1 MFENVVV
8 GADDYQAGRAAL
20 EFANAL
26 LAREVAPRSCMS
38 SSFRAKATQTRAP
51 VRPDSTGNSSF
62 VLTDPRT
69 IESDVRDAL
78 QRDARI
84 KRPELIAISV
94 DMIGTVVLG
103 GTVAT
108 ICQRRAAVHDARRID
123 GVFEVIDH
131 GSVHPPVGP
140 LRTDDEIRAAA
151 LRRLKGDC
159 RIHAEQIASRS
170 RAAAWRSP
178 DTSGT
183 HPSGCTPKTTS
194 RAWTAPLS

>member
-1 MFENVVV
+1 M
-8 GADDYQAGRAAL
+8 
-20 EFANAL
+20 
-26 LAREVAPRSCMS
+26 
-38 SSFRAKATQTRAP
+38 
-51 VRPDSTGNSSF
+51 
-62 VLTDPRT
+62 LTDPRT
-69 IESDVRDAL
+69 IESAVRDAL

-131 GSVHPPVGP
+131 LRVHPPVGP

-151 LRRLKGDC
+151 LRRLNGDC
-159 RIHAEQIASRS
+159 RIHAEQIRVKVARGRVTLTGYVRHASERLHAENDVAS
-170 RAAAWRSP
+170 VDGVAQLANEIDVR
-178 DTSGT
+178 
-183 HPSGCTPKTTS
+183 
-194 RAWTAPLS
+194 